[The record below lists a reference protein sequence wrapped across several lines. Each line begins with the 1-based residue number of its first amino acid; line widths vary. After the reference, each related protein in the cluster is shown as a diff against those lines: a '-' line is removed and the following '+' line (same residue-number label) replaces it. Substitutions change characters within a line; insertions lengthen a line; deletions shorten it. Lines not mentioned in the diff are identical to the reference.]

1 MQNAKHKLH
10 TYAQG
15 DLVAVLAPMAAAL
28 AMNSRKFHRDY
39 VGPLVIDTVID
50 SMHFKLRD
58 LQGKVLPDM
67 FHYRRLRLWKEYTTA
82 CNLTIQEELLEV
94 YHNQDL

>member
-15 DLVAVLAPMAAAL
+15 DLVAILAPMAAAL
-28 AMNSRKFHRDY
+28 TMNLRKFQRDY
-39 VGPLVIDTVID
+39 VGSLVIDTVID
-50 SMHFKLRD
+50 PTHFKLRD

-82 CNLTIQEELLEV
+82 PNLTTQEELLKV